1 MKTNKLLSLILCAVA
16 IFSIPIIVFAHP
28 GKTDEY
34 GGHYDWETG
43 EYHYHHGYPVHQ
55 HIDGYCP
62 YDYDDQ
68 TDHSNHGGGYN
79 YDYDYDYNYDYDYE
93 EPADNYNYEEEI
105 KDKPVRY
112 TVIGHILNFVCSL
125 FAGVLVGFYFR
136 ILVTC
141 FRSVILNI
149 FKINTDYANDTLIY
163 CEPIID
169 TFFVFSLVMQYFY
182 SFDIDTTK
190 WFAIYRN
197 IWLVLQLI
205 IIMQTIISQKKTQK
219 EEIKRKSQI
228 QKAPQSVKIVLNRAK
243 SGSLG
248 GIIGSVAQ
256 IIAVEKGYE
265 TAVEIALGYG
275 LQNIVVENEQSAK
288 RAIEFLKQS
297 KGGRATF
304 LPLDTVKPSNFNEK
318 LPRWARTADTVVT
331 ADPRFKNIISN
342 LLGRTIFTEDINSAS
357 NLAKSLNYRYKIVT
371 LDGQQINAGGSF
383 TGG

>member
-34 GGHYDWETG
+34 GGHYDWKTG
-43 EYHYHHGYPVHQ
+43 EYHYHYGYPAHQ

-79 YDYDYDYNYDYDYE
+79 YDYDYDYDYNYDYDYE

-125 FAGVLVGFYFR
+125 FTGVLVGFYFR

-141 FRSVILNI
+141 FRSVILNN

-182 SFDIDTTK
+182 NFDIDTTK
-190 WFAIYRN
+190 RFAIYRN

-205 IIMQTIISQKKTQK
+205 IIMQTMISQKKTQK

-228 QKAPQSVKIVLNRAK
+228 QKAPQTTVNDLVR
-243 SGSLG
+243 
-248 GIIGSVAQ
+248 IILREKLEEQAQKREQEYTNIIEQERKNPTITAEEVEQSPEKLEETVEKEEQPPEEVAQ
-256 IIAVEKGYE
+256 EEPKPTIEPTRKIYHYHTQSYIMPVDPKHVYW
-265 TAVEIALGYG
+265 TANGKSFHSNRMCLALR
-275 LQNIVVENEQSAK
+275 NC
-288 RAIEFLKQS
+288 
-297 KGGRATF
+297 T
-304 LPLDTVKPSNFNEK
+304 TVSSGTLTKAQRLGHKTPCS
-318 LPRWARTADTVVT
+318 VCVG
-331 ADPRFKNIISN
+331 KN
-342 LLGRTIFTEDINSAS
+342 
-357 NLAKSLNYRYKIVT
+357 YKVKKK
-371 LDGQQINAGGSF
+371 
-383 TGG
+383 